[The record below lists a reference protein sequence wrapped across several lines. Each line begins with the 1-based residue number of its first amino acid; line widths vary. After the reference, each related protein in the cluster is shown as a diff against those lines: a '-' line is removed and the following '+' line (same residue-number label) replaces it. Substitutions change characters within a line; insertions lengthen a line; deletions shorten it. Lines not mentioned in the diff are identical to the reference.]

1 MISSNS
7 CASDTITKNVT
18 IEESPLAEI
27 GIEVENDNLC
37 SPDDAIII
45 LTNDTYL
52 NPDTTSYLISIYA
65 GEDNLIGTHSF
76 IQSTLPNQIEGV
88 LLDEINSSS
97 CGFIYDDTLF
107 NGSYKVKVE
116 AFNICDS
123 SSSVFSKFYYSE
135 PTSPQFSIDSS
146 NQCTSR
152 WYTFTNDTDLSQNN
166 FNNCSTESFIF
177 WELSGIEGI
186 DWELDPSSELGS
198 STTSGSDIISVKFLN
213 SDVFS
218 VSMISS
224 SCSND
229 TILESICVNTNLD
242 FIEDDELILFDDTT
256 CLNTPYVIENYIS
269 ETQACGMEFLWS
281 VTSNDITCIPNQ
293 SLDFNLSSVSNPIP
307 NISFFESW
315 CLSSFLY
322 NI

>member
-7 CASDTITKNVT
+7 CASDTIIKNVI
-18 IEESPLAEI
+18 IEESPLADI
-27 GIEVENDNLC
+27 GIEVDNDNLC
-37 SPDDAIII
+37 SPDDAIIF
-45 LTNDTYL
+45 LTDDTYL

-65 GEDNLIGTHSF
+65 GEDNLIGTYNF
-76 IQSTLPNQIEGV
+76 TQSSLPDQSEGV
-88 LLDEINSSS
+88 LLDEINTSS
-97 CGFIYDDTLF
+97 CDFIYDDTSF
-107 NGSYKVKVE
+107 NGTYKVQVE

-123 SSSVFSKFYYSE
+123 SSSVFSKFYYAE
-135 PTSPQFSIDSS
+135 PAIPQFTIDSS

-177 WELSGIEGI
+177 WELSGIEGV

-198 STTSGSDIISVKFLN
+198 SLTSGSDIISVKFLN

-229 TILESICVNTNLD
+229 TISESICVKTNLD
-242 FIEDDELILFDDTT
+242 FIEDEELILFDDTT
-256 CLNTPYVIENYIS
+256 CLNTPL
-269 ETQACGMEFLWS
+269 C
-281 VTSNDITCIPNQ
+281 C
-293 SLDFNLSSVSNPIP
+293 
-307 NISFFESW
+307 
-315 CLSSFLY
+315 
-322 NI
+322 

>member
-1 MISSNS
+1 MKLIQVHVVSFMMILYSM
-7 CASDTITKNVT
+7 V
-18 IEESPLAEI
+18 
-27 GIEVENDNLC
+27 
-37 SPDDAIII
+37 
-45 LTNDTYL
+45 
-52 NPDTTSYLISIYA
+52 LIKLRLRS
-65 GEDNLIGTHSF
+65 
-76 IQSTLPNQIEGV
+76 
-88 LLDEINSSS
+88 
-97 CGFIYDDTLF
+97 
-107 NGSYKVKVE
+107 
-116 AFNICDS
+116 FNICDS

-269 ETQACGMEFLWS
+269 ETQGFVVWSFWS

-307 NISFFESW
+307 NISFRILVFIKFLVQYLNSCEDTLVLSKTVNV
-315 CLSSFLY
+315 LSSPELTSFEVNYLNICDSNQISINLAIRFMLKLY
-322 NI
+322 ITLFGDLIMMIISIH